1 MRSTDFP
8 FAVTPRREGPDY
20 TAPSAD
26 VADLLNPT
34 DIIGRG
40 RLEARE
46 TSWRDQLRDKLAVR
60 VGRRNADKLIDLAD
74 FTPVGAAFVGNEA
87 ALAAR
92 EGRRGAAAANVALA
106 ALPLPGAGKA
116 LKKVAKAPLA
126 VKPQGIVAYHGSPHR
141 FDRFD
146 MSKIGTGEGA
156 QAYGH
161 GLYFAEREAVAKAY
175 RDALAEM
182 RVGFKVNGKRITP
195 GAGDL
200 TPEEEAARF
209 VIGMS
214 GFDNPQSRGAGTTL
228 SAPKAVREAFLSVPY
243 NRFENDK
250 DKIARI
256 LAEWRASKVAFDK
269 ASKGSMYQVRID
281 ADPADFLDYD
291 APLSGQSEKVRGA
304 LDTFQLITQPR
315 EGLSLFPGTK
325 LRIEQDPDLPEF
337 SKYFMETENGTRTR
351 LLPGDLK
358 NMIAQN
364 LDEVTGKN
372 VVSTVA
378 NQFGGQ
384 DAATRA
390 LREAGIP
397 GIKYLDQGSRGAGD
411 GTRNYVVFDDKLV
424 SILKR
429 YGWAPGMAIP
439 AAAMEEYEAEQE
451 FARGGLAVTPDNYNE
466 KVRLL
471 REYGMLD

>member
-1 MRSTDFP
+1 
-8 FAVTPRREGPDY
+8 
-20 TAPSAD
+20 
-26 VADLLNPT
+26 
-34 DIIGRG
+34 
-40 RLEARE
+40 
-46 TSWRDQLRDKLAVR
+46 
-60 VGRRNADKLIDLAD
+60 
-74 FTPVGAAFVGNEA
+74 
-87 ALAAR
+87 
-92 EGRRGAAAANVALA
+92 
-106 ALPLPGAGKA
+106 
-116 LKKVAKAPLA
+116 
-126 VKPQGIVAYHGSPHR
+126 
-141 FDRFD
+141 
-146 MSKIGTGEGA
+146 
-156 QAYGH
+156 
-161 GLYFAEREAVAKAY
+161 
-175 RDALAEM
+175 
-182 RVGFKVNGKRITP
+182 
-195 GAGDL
+195 
-200 TPEEEAARF
+200 
-209 VIGMS
+209 
-214 GFDNPQSRGAGTTL
+214 
-228 SAPKAVREAFLSVPY
+228 
-243 NRFENDK
+243 
-250 DKIARI
+250 
-256 LAEWRASKVAFDK
+256 
-269 ASKGSMYQVRID
+269 
-281 ADPADFLDYD
+281 
-291 APLSGQSEKVRGA
+291 
-304 LDTFQLITQPR
+304 
-315 EGLSLFPGTK
+315 
-325 LRIEQDPDLPEF
+325 
-337 SKYFMETENGTRTR
+337 METENGTRTR

>member
-1 MRSTDFP
+1 MSRASRLLDLVTE
-8 FAVTPRREGPDY
+8 FAVPRQKPIA
-20 TAPSAD
+20 TKSAAK
-26 VADLLNPT
+26 VA
-34 DIIGRG
+34 
-40 RLEARE
+40 A
-46 TSWRDQLRDKLAVR
+46 Q
-60 VGRRNADKLIDLAD
+60 
-74 FTPVGAAFVGNEA
+74 
-87 ALAAR
+87 
-92 EGRRGAAAANVALA
+92 
-106 ALPLPGAGKA
+106 
-116 LKKVAKAPLA
+116 AKAPLA
-126 VKPQGIVAYHGSPHR
+126 VKPPGMVAYHGSPHR

-291 APLSGQSEKVRGA
+291 APLSGQPQQV
-304 LDTFQLITQPR
+304 R
-315 EGLSLFPGTK
+315 EGVARAMSRGDPLLSDLFGDLSDPNAMQLAGLFPKSSG
-325 LRIEQDPDLPEF
+325 
-337 SKYFMETENGTRTR
+337 
-351 LLPGDLK
+351 
-358 NMIAQN
+358 AQVYN
-364 LDEVTGKN
+364 TITAKDR
-372 VVSTVA
+372 A
-378 NQFGGQ
+378 
-384 DAATRA
+384 AATQA

-397 GIKYLDQGSRGAGD
+397 GIKYLDQGSRSVGD
-411 GTRNYVVFDDKLV
+411 GSRNFVVFDDKLV

-451 FARGGLAVTPDNYNE
+451 FARGGFAV
-466 KVRLL
+466 KRKKK
-471 REYGMLD
+471 

>member
-126 VKPQGIVAYHGSPHR
+126 VKPQGITAYHGSPHT

-146 MSKIGTGEGA
+146 MRKIGTGEGA

-161 GLYFAEREAVAKAY
+161 GLYFAENEGVAKAY
-175 RDALAEM
+175 RDALA
-182 RVGFKVNGKRITP
+182 GKGILLDGGASPITAQKLEGMGLGPQQVRRIMTV
-195 GAGDL
+195 AQATDGDL
-200 TPEEEAARF
+200 FRVHQAMLDQRKFKPYGSADWTAWDQAATL
-209 VIGMS
+209 INSMS
-214 GFDNPQSRGAGTTL
+214 GK
-228 SAPKAVREAFLSVPY
+228 KAEFVP
-243 NRFENDK
+243 
-250 DKIARI
+250 A
-256 LAEWRASKVAFDK
+256 
-269 ASKGSMYQVRID
+269 GSMYQVRID

-291 APLSGQSEKVRGA
+291 APLSGQSQRIRDVAAPRLEELRAAGA
-304 LDTFQLITQPR
+304 RFGD
-315 EGLSLFPGTK
+315 
-325 LRIEQDPDLPEF
+325 DPDGAFLAKAF
-337 SKYFMETENGTRTR
+337 SPQGGTEKTDWSVG
-351 LLPGDLK
+351 PA
-358 NMIAQN
+358 AQA
-364 LDEVTGKN
+364 
-372 VVSTVA
+372 SA
-378 NQFGGQ
+378 
-384 DAATRA
+384 RM
-390 LREAGIP
+390 REAGIP

-411 GTRNYVVFDDKLV
+411 GTRNYVVFDDKLI

-451 FARGGLAVTPDNYNE
+451 FARGGFAVTPDNYDE